1 MLDKNGGGA
10 DARLSYDGLVFAY
23 VVTSY
28 TNPDQTA
35 RLLRRL
41 RRDSPS
47 SRIIVSHDRK
57 ALAPSAE
64 SLAQARAELWLTPE
78 PVSWGDATYLRSV
91 LAAIHR
97 LGLRPDDW
105 VTVITGQDYPV
116 RPLRDFETHL
126 ASCGADMALEETEG
140 DPNLPALLERY
151 LTRAYRLPHWVERHR
166 VRQVVK
172 HTPGI
177 SMSRE
182 PRGLPPY
189 LLVRRVR
196 TPFSGSFRLYKGCDL
211 FALSGRA
218 SERLL
223 AAPPALLRYFAGTRV
238 PSEAYVHTVLRN
250 DPALRNDPGMLHYAR
265 WEASPH
271 PSWLSTGDLDAML
284 TSGKWFARKFRQ
296 DDAVLDLLDDRLDR
310 LSESRS
316 RGS

>member
-1 MLDKNGGGA
+1 MG
-10 DARLSYDGLVFAY
+10 RVFAY

-35 RLLRRL
+35 RLVRRL
-41 RRDSPS
+41 RRESPA

-57 ALAPSAE
+57 APAPSAE

-97 LGLRPDDW
+97 LDLRPDDW
-105 VTVITGQDYPV
+105 VTIITGQDYPV
-116 RPLRDFETHL
+116 RPLGEYEAHL
-126 ASCGADMALEETEG
+126 ATGGADMALEETED
-140 DPNLPALLERY
+140 DPNLPLLLERY
-151 LTRAYRLPHWVERHR
+151 LTRAYPLPHWVERHR
-166 VRQVVK
+166 IRQVVK

-196 TPFSGSFRLYKGCDL
+196 TPFSGTFRLYKGCDL

-218 SERLL
+218 AERLL
-223 AAPPALLRYFAGTRV
+223 AAPPELLRYFAGTRV

-250 DPALRNDPGMLHYAR
+250 EHTLKNDPGMLHYAR

-271 PSWLSTGDLDAML
+271 PSWLSTDDLDEML
-284 TSGKWFARKFRQ
+284 ASGKWFARKFRQ
-296 DDAVLDLLDDRLDR
+296 DDTVLDLLDDRLDR
-310 LSESRS
+310 VS
-316 RGS
+316 GSPSLGS